1 MVSLLASKVSALG
14 VIMLAVSFDAYK
26 PNCSFIVHLPV
37 LSDQETESV
46 LSKDLGEAQ
55 SSLTDMIVQGVVRF
69 FATETHSLSEL
80 RSLRDMAL
88 SSCITNGY
96 NTQGGSLRGR
106 VIE

>member
-1 MVSLLASKVSALG
+1 MVSLLAAKVSALG

-26 PNCSFIVHLPV
+26 PNCSF
-37 LSDQETESV
+37 
-46 LSKDLGEAQ
+46 
-55 SSLTDMIVQGVVRF
+55 MIVRGVVRF

-96 NTQGGSLRGR
+96 NTQGGSLRHE
-106 VIE
+106 VI

>member
-37 LSDQETESV
+37 LSDEET
-46 LSKDLGEAQ
+46 EAQ
-55 SSLTDMIVQGVVRF
+55 SSLTDMIVRGVVRF

-96 NTQGGSLRGR
+96 NTQGGSLRHE
-106 VIE
+106 VI

>member
-1 MVSLLASKVSALG
+1 MVTLLSSKVSALG

-26 PNCSFIVHLPV
+26 PNNSFIVHLPV
-37 LSDQETESV
+37 LSDEEIYSV

-69 FATETHSLSEL
+69 FSTETHSLSEM
-80 RSLRDMAL
+80 RSLRDMAI

-96 NTQGGSLRGR
+96 TTPGSLLHSRMTA
-106 VIE
+106 

>member
-1 MVSLLASKVSALG
+1 MVSLLAAKVSALG
-14 VIMLAVSFDAYK
+14 VIMLAVSFDAYN

-37 LSDQETESV
+37 LSDQEIESV

-55 SSLTDMIVQGVVRF
+55 SSLTDMIVRGVVRF

-96 NTQGGSLRGR
+96 NTQGGSLRHG
-106 VIE
+106 VI